1 MVLAP
6 QVAVDNGV
14 IPMELN
20 VHVGNVALG
29 FYTKLG
35 FKQEIDLCGDA
46 VLVLRRAWPTE
57 S

>member
-1 MVLAP
+1 
-6 QVAVDNGV
+6 VAFDNGV

-35 FKQEIDLCGDA
+35 FKQEIDLSEEA